1 MSGPTRPLAHYLA
14 SQPGLLAP
22 RRRALR
28 PLRPWMAQLACGC
41 AYSLKPHRWPV
52 LLPLALRWVLSVFRR
67 GPAVPESAR
76 AIPWAKGFAD
86 VVRDTS
92 TPAVLEGYRRGLY
105 PFAHLGPLKWWA
117 PPHRMVLFLD
127 EYRIEKSLRRALR
140 RGRFTVTFDRAFER
154 VIAGC
159 AAPRRGRPPLTWIT
173 SRIVD
178 IFCRLHRE
186 GHAHSVEVWNTDGRL
201 VGGLYGL
208 AVGRVFF
215 TESQFHVERDASKAA
230 LTVLNRHLQHWGFAF
245 NDGKHWT
252 QHLAAAGFRVVPK
265 EHLEALLATYATPV
279 DEPRRWVVDAAL
291 DCAEWEPD
299 KALHLRGKDLAP
311 RALTT
316 DRIDRIARF

>member
-1 MSGPTRPLAHYLA
+1 MSGPTRLLAQCA
-14 SQPGLLAP
+14 TSQPGLLVP
-22 RRRALR
+22 YRRDLR
-28 PLRPWMAQLACGC
+28 HTWSRMAQLACGC
-41 AYSLKPHRWPV
+41 AYALKPHRWPV
-52 LLPLALRWVLSVFRR
+52 LPPLALRWALSVFGH
-67 GPAVPESAR
+67 GPAVPEAAS

-140 RGRFTVTFDRAFER
+140 QGRFTVTFDRAFER
-154 VIAGC
+154 VIDGC
-159 AAPRRGRPPLTWIT
+159 RAPRRGRPPLTWIT
-173 SRIVD
+173 PRIVD
-178 IFCRLHRE
+178 IFWRLHLE
-186 GHAHSVEVWNTDGRL
+186 GHAHSVEVWSTDGRL

-230 LTVLNRHLQHWGFAF
+230 LTVLNRHLQHWGFAL

-252 QHLAAAGFRVVPK
+252 PHLAAAGFRPLPK
-265 EHLEALLATYATPV
+265 ERFEALLATYATPMHAPGRWRV
-279 DEPRRWVVDAAL
+279 DPGL
-291 DCAEWEPD
+291 DCAEWKPSEAVQL
-299 KALHLRGKDLAP
+299 KGEDLAP